1 MDDYDR
7 FAYFYDL
14 HYGQFT
20 GDVPFFLGLARK
32 LGDNPR
38 LLELACG
45 SGRITLPL
53 LEAGYQVT
61 GLDLSAQMLA
71 LAQKKLSQTSLE
83 TQQRACLVQG
93 DMCRLN
99 ESLGEEKFDLIIL
112 AFNSFLH
119 LDTPESQLACLTSA
133 LEHLTPNGQFAL
145 VIYNPEVEPGFPA
158 NKRSDSAG
166 SVANPLRNS
175 KVNMLIITTD
185 FPEEQQRILNHVFY
199 ERLPDG
205 TIEKTIAPLH
215 HSYFTRSEIEDLLQ
229 EAGFK
234 ILEAYGDYD
243 HRPLED
249 DSAKFIFVCG
259 RG

>member
-14 HYGQFT
+14 HYSKFS
-20 GDVPFFLGLARK
+20 GDVPFFLELSGK
-32 LGDNPR
+32 LGDDPR

-53 LEAGYQVT
+53 LQAGYQVT

-71 LAQKKLSQTSLE
+71 VAQEKLSQTIPE
-83 TQQRACLVQG
+83 VQQRARLVHG
-93 DMCRLN
+93 DMCKLD
-99 ESLGEEKFDLIIL
+99 ESLGEDKFDLIIL

-119 LDTPESQLACLTSA
+119 LATPESQLVCLTSA
-133 LEHLTPNGQFAL
+133 LQHLTPTGRFAL
-145 VIYNPEVEPGFPA
+145 VIYNPVAESGFPA
-158 NKRSDSAG
+158 NKRSDSAE

-175 KVNMLIITTD
+175 KINLLVITTD
-185 FPEEQQRILNHVFY
+185 YPAEQRRIMNHVFY

-205 TIEKTIAPLH
+205 TIEKTSEPLH
-215 HSYFTRSEIEDLLQ
+215 LHYLTRAEIENLLQ
-229 EAGFK
+229 KAGFK
-234 ILEAYGDYD
+234 LLEAYGDYD
-243 HRPLED
+243 YSPLKD
-249 DSAKFIFVCG
+249 DSTKFIFVCG